1 MVEADYNGVDV
12 YHDEDVGAFYRD
24 QMRDSRAS
32 GMKAT
37 GTKMNATATSA
48 KPDATAVRQTYGM
61 SRPIAS
67 LQAKERVTLV
77 PPKPKVSIMNNRN
90 KADHVRTLI

>member
-1 MVEADYNGVDV
+1 
-12 YHDEDVGAFYRD
+12 
-24 QMRDSRAS
+24 MRDSRAS

-37 GTKMNATATSA
+37 ATKMNATTTSA

-67 LQAKERVTLV
+67 LQTQQRVTLQ
-77 PPKPKVSIMNNRN
+77 PPKPKIAIMNNRN